1 VKIAPHLQKPDIDR
15 QLGNAKKGD
24 ILLFYRAQGIN
35 RIITMFSR
43 SRYYHVGIYA
53 GEHFVVESR
62 PTGVQKRDL
71 RKPGSGQWFRV
82 IPMPSEQ
89 GEPALIWASAHI
101 GDGYAVLSVLG
112 LIIDRLSNRFE
123 INLRQR
129 DKFSC
134 GELVVKA
141 FAHAGVSLFPGREA
155 EVVAPWD
162 FVKLLPKKY
171 RDNPRF

>member
-1 VKIAPHLQKPDIDR
+1 MKVSTHLSAPDINR
-15 QLGNAKKGD
+15 QLVGAKKGD
-24 ILLFYRAQGIN
+24 ILLFYRARGIN

-71 RKPGSGQWFRV
+71 RNPGSGQWFRV

-89 GEPALIWASAHI
+89 GEPALDWASAQI
-101 GDGYAVLSVLG
+101 GDGYAVLSVFA
-112 LIIDRLSNRFE
+112 LIFDRLSRRFE

-141 FAHAGVSLFPGREA
+141 FAHAGVSLFPEREA

-162 FVKLLPKKY
+162 FVSLLPRKY
-171 RDNPRF
+171 QDKPRF